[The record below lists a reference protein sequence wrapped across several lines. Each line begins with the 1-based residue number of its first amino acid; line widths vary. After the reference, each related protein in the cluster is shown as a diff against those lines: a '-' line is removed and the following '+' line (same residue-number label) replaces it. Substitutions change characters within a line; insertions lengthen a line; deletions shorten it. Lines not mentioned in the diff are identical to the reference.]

1 MSTSR
6 KEILELLA
14 KGKISAVEAAELLS
28 DMAPDRVADKV
39 ADPVAPPSPPD
50 PIKAVANPVIKPV
63 GNGAKPA
70 WLHVRVKD
78 LQSGRN
84 KVTVNVPL
92 GMVKFGLKIGG
103 RFSPELNGLDWD
115 EIQGLMNE
123 VESGMLVD
131 VQDEEGGEHVQ
142 VFID

>member
-28 DMAPDRVADKV
+28 EMSADKV
-39 ADPVAPPSPPD
+39 TDPVAEKVTPPSPPD

>member
-14 KGKISAVEAAELLS
+14 KGKITAAEAADLLS
-28 DMAPDRVADKV
+28 KTPADT
-39 ADPVAPPSPPD
+39 
-50 PIKAVANPVIKPV
+50 AVAIPEPPPPTKADLTKS
-63 GNGAKPA
+63 GDKPA

-78 LQSGRN
+78 VNSGKN
-84 KVTVNVPL
+84 KVSVNIPL

-115 EIQGLMNE
+115 EIQGMMKE
-123 VESGMLVD
+123 MESGLLVD
-131 VQDEEGGEHVQ
+131 VQDDEGGEHVQ